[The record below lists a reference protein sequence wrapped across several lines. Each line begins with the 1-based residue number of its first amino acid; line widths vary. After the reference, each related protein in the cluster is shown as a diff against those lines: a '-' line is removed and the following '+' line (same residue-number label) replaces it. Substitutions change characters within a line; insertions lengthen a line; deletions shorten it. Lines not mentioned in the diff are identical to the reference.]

1 MSDSATTWTVA
12 QKVLL
17 SMGILQARVL
27 EWVTMPS
34 SRGSSQS
41 RDQTQVSFIAGRFCT
56 GCQRDICTYVFIGAS
71 FTIVKIWKEPK
82 CLSMNEWIK
91 NNTPLVCC
99 PVAKSC
105 STLCDPMDWSMSGFH
120 VLHCLPE
127 FAQNFAHWVHDAIQ
141 PSHLLSPPSPPA
153 LNLSQFQGLFQQLNP
168 SHQVAKV
175 LELQL
180 QYQSFQWIF
189 RVDFL

>member
-1 MSDSATTWTVA
+1 MFYLLNYSPPPPLLLL
-12 QKVLL
+12 LL
-17 SMGILQARVL
+17 SHFSRVQLCNHMGCSLSGSSVHRILQARVL

-105 STLCDPMDWSMSGFH
+105 STLCDPMD
-120 VLHCLPE
+120 
-127 FAQNFAHWVHDAIQ
+127 
-141 PSHLLSPPSPPA
+141 
-153 LNLSQFQGLFQQLNP
+153 
-168 SHQVAKV
+168 
-175 LELQL
+175 
-180 QYQSFQWIF
+180 
-189 RVDFL
+189 